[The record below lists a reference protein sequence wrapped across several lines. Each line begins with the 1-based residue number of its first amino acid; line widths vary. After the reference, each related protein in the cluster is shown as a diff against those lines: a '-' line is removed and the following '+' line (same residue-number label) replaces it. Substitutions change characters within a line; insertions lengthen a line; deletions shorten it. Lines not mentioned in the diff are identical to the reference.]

1 MPFYENI
8 KDNLLKGKLV
18 LNSFI
23 KTLQYIYIYIY
34 IYILVVKPDFGK
46 NRTDTETPTIL

>member
-23 KTLQYIYIYIY
+23 KTLQYIYISGETG
-34 IYILVVKPDFGK
+34 LRTSDFGLIHLVFGLGLI
-46 NRTDTETPTIL
+46 PV